1 MFKLE
6 AEHSVNHKYVSLMV
20 SGIPL
25 FIYFYAV
32 PHFGKECFLVYHLPQ
47 AVFFFRNYVPSCL
60 PSLPSLAFSSLAS
73 VHDVPTL
80 MISTRLLRTASELT
94 YALFV
99 LILIVAIGLSCAA
112 LISQAIR
119 TSPSRSWVDNAN
131 ALYIGA
137 SYIIV
142 LVASLSFCIKR
153 RVAVRLK
160 LQRISKAYRTISRD
174 DLPKSVHRYIAQE
187 YIRACLVSYESLPT
201 DVVHEG
207 WGRPGTK
214 YSGMKFRRA
223 LLDTISHID
232 VLAHLVIPLHPK
244 LKPHARMLHHFRF
257 LLPLLKKDVDGMTL
271 LHYYDSAI
279 QLARNSAAE
288 LTEEEFEVSMSAAH
302 EIEKCLNELR
312 LEMLEEM
319 KAQSNDY

>member
-1 MFKLE
+1 
-6 AEHSVNHKYVSLMV
+6 
-20 SGIPL
+20 
-25 FIYFYAV
+25 
-32 PHFGKECFLVYHLPQ
+32 
-47 AVFFFRNYVPSCL
+47 
-60 PSLPSLAFSSLAS
+60 
-73 VHDVPTL
+73 

-99 LILIVAIGLSCAA
+99 LILIVATGLSCAA

-119 TSPSRSWVDNAN
+119 TSPSRSWADNAN
-131 ALYIGA
+131 ALCIGA

-174 DLPKSVHRYIAQE
+174 DLSKSVHRYIAQE

-207 WGRPGTK
+207 WGRPGTQ
-214 YSGMKFRRA
+214 YSGMRFRRA
-223 LLDTISHID
+223 LLDTISHIGKFKTYD
-232 VLAHLVIPLHPK
+232 E
-244 LKPHARMLHHFRF
+244 
-257 LLPLLKKDVDGMTL
+257 DGMTP

-312 LEMLEEM
+312 LEMLGEM
-319 KAQSNDY
+319 KAQSNDD